1 MDMVVDMDMDLVW
14 KCDGVGWWLD
24 VYFGVWED
32 RGGWSL
38 PSTCIV
44 GWRFG
49 LGIICLVKL
58 AVG

>member
-49 LGIICLVKL
+49 WDSYVW
-58 AVG
+58 